1 MLSAANFPGI
11 DGVLGD
17 GNDIY
22 TIQATIAEE
31 HKSPV
36 DGIKKVWKQLLPKI
50 RKDRTWH
57 FVVITN
63 STQTAGAYVA
73 KFTTDLAE
81 FRLGRGTTVE
91 VWAGVL
97 SR

>member
-1 MLSAANFPGI
+1 MPSAANFPGI

-36 DGIKKVWKQLLPKI
+36 DRSKKVWKQLLLEI
-50 RKDRTWH
+50 RKSHTWH
-57 FVVITN
+57 FVVIMN

-73 KFTTDLAE
+73 KFTMDLAE
-81 FRLGRGTTVE
+81 FRLGWGMTVE
-91 VWAGVL
+91 VWASVL